1 LSDYPRRR
9 RLDPEPPKRGG
20 GMPIV
25 PLVILVI
32 LAGLLLGGLLTK
44 LFGNTGAAHAPSPA
58 PSFTPLPQESA
69 SAAAAP
75 TDTPSPTPAPSPK
88 HKASPKPAASHAASP
103 AASASPAPSPSAS
116 PSATPSA
123 KPAEKP
129 APSPTPKKTPQRT
142 PPPVIILTP
151 SATPTPRPVTPAP
164 SPTPAATAT
173 PVLITGA
180 STREHAAAIVRAYIN
195 ALAHGEPA
203 TATGYLAN
211 GIPTESFLNPNVA
224 VSITNLGAEPN
235 GDGSYE
241 ITAQIQT
248 SKGNYLET
256 FTVKPG
262 PYGLQITSH
271 NPTRM

>member
-1 LSDYPRRR
+1 
-9 RLDPEPPKRGG
+9 
-20 GMPIV
+20 MPIV

-44 LFGNTGAAHAPSPA
+44 LFGNTGGAHAPSPA
-58 PSFTPLPQESA
+58 PSFTPLPQESGP
-69 SAAAAP
+69 AAAAP
-75 TDTPSPTPAPSPK
+75 TDTPSPTPSPSPK
-88 HKASPKPAASHAASP
+88 HKASPVPAASHAAS
-103 AASASPAPSPSAS
+103 ASPSQSPSVT
-116 PSATPSA
+116 PSATPTVKPTA
-123 KPAEKP
+123 KPT
-129 APSPTPKKTPQRT
+129 PSPTPERTPQRT

-151 SATPTPRPVTPAP
+151 SATPTPRPVTAAP
-164 SPTPAATAT
+164 SPTPNATAT

-180 STREHAAAIVRAYIN
+180 STRQHAAAIVRAYIN
-195 ALAHGEPA
+195 ALADGEPA

-224 VSITNLGAEPN
+224 VRITNLGAEPN